1 MNSDPP
7 PVMPRYEARNAVEIP
22 TRVTVVDFDMSFGH
36 LVMFFVKAAIAAIP
50 AAIIL
55 FVLGIA
61 VAAVFGGLIG
71 GLPHRF

>member
-1 MNSDPP
+1 MNSDQP
-7 PVMPRYEARNAVEIP
+7 PVMPRYEARNAAEVP

-36 LVMFFVKAAIAAIP
+36 LVRFFVKAAIAAIP

-55 FVLGIA
+55 FVIGIA

-71 GLPHRF
+71 GLSHR